1 MATFSW
7 FSWFNNSARITNEL
21 EQFVTFE
28 TCRSDVATL
37 RCAENIFVAYRP
49 V

>member
-21 EQFVTFE
+21 EQFVKFE
-28 TCRSDVATL
+28 TCRSNVATL
-37 RCAENIFVAYRP
+37 CCAENMFVANRP